1 MSFGK
6 RVWPAQRVKEKI
18 DLTEM
23 VNRLG
28 TKVPIEF
35 KNEHGDNLAMFACVY
50 TFSGSGLS
58 DFIDEIIEA
67 TMDETLQVLRRKVMS
82 SEWVQDESNT

>member
-6 RVWPAQRVKEKI
+6 RIWPAQRLKEKI
-18 DLTEM
+18 DLSEL

-35 KNEHGDNLAMFACVY
+35 KNERGEELAMSAYVY
-50 TFSGSGLS
+50 TFSGHGLH
-58 DFIDEIIEA
+58 DFVDEIIEA
-67 TMDETLQVLRRKVMS
+67 TMDETLQLIRRNVMQ
-82 SEWVQDESNT
+82 SEWVEDKSNT